1 MIIMIIIIKQVEES
15 VKRNILSGKS
25 ANLEKSLKKKTS
37 LLGCSPYNLLCTS
50 PSSSSHQKQTK
61 LKGKSY
67 SLLIF
72 LCTSP
77 SSRVRYNIPPPS
89 SFFYTF
95 LLLLPVSVFVCVSL
109 KTALL
114 KGFFTQGAP
123 LLTLKEEEK
132 KRKATKKPATS
143 FGLLSYI
150 KYTRAFVR
158 FLIYYQH
165 ACIRLILKSIV
176 KKISVSVVF
185 GKYPYYTAFEKGYR
199 YHFIFLPHPFN
210 LVPDR

>member
-114 KGFFTQGAP
+114 KGFFYTGSTTTHPQRRRKKTKSHKKN
-123 LLTLKEEEK
+123 LLH
-132 KRKATKKPATS
+132 P
-143 FGLLSYI
+143 
-150 KYTRAFVR
+150 
-158 FLIYYQH
+158 
-165 ACIRLILKSIV
+165 
-176 KKISVSVVF
+176 SVYF
-185 GKYPYYTAFEKGYR
+185 PT
-199 YHFIFLPHPFN
+199 
-210 LVPDR
+210 

>member
-1 MIIMIIIIKQVEES
+1 MEES

-132 KRKATKKPATS
+132 KRKATKKTCYILRFTFLHKIYTS
-143 FGLLSYI
+143 VCSLFNLLSTCMHKTHPK
-150 KYTRAFVR
+150 KY
-158 FLIYYQH
+158 
-165 ACIRLILKSIV
+165 C
-176 KKISVSVVF
+176 
-185 GKYPYYTAFEKGYR
+185 
-199 YHFIFLPHPFN
+199 
-210 LVPDR
+210 